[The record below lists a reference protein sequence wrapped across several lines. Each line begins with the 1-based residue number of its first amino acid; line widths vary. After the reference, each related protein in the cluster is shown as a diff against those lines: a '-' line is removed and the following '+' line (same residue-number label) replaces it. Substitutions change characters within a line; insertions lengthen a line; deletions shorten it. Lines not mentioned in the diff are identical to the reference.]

1 MSAEPAKVTEFDAAA
16 TAMADDSSQFLTFV
30 MAEEEYAIDIL
41 RVQEIK
47 GWESVTKIPN
57 TPPYVRGVLNLRG
70 TVVPIVDLR
79 ARFGLEEVEYGPTTV
94 NIVVKVM
101 DGDRA
106 RVMGIVVDG
115 VSDVFTLTEGEIKPA
130 PEFGE
135 GIDTEFLKGLATVND
150 KMVILL
156 DIDAMLNSGD
166 LGAT

>member
-1 MSAEPAKVTEFDAAA
+1 MSAEPAQVTEFDAAA

-79 ARFGLEEVEYGPTTV
+79 ARFGLDEVEYGPTTV

-130 PEFGE
+130 PN
-135 GIDTEFLKGLATVND
+135 GL
-150 KMVILL
+150 
-156 DIDAMLNSGD
+156 
-166 LGAT
+166 